1 MSLASMTNTSNDYLL
16 LRTVVDQDFRGA
28 VANWEAQMELP
39 TSVEPQDVSFVEL
52 VKADKSDMLNAVSDS
67 CRCTCISGLTIKC
80 DGTTL

>member
-52 VKADKSDMLNAVSDS
+52 VKADKSDIIHAASDN
-67 CRCTCISGLTIKC
+67 CRCTCVSGLTVKC
-80 DGTTL
+80 DGTTM